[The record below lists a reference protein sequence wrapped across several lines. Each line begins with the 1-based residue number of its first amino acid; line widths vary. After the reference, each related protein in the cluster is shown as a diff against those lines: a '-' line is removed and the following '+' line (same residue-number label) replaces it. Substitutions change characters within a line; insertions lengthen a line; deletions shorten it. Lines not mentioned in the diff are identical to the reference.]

1 MHPRRQIGTMAAIA
15 IIAIF
20 HGSMAMA
27 DHHAKSGTFHYLQG
41 LTTDYTTVK
50 RGEETIT
57 AGSIKGSMTII
68 KSSGGPFKEG
78 SSTSQITVVH
88 IKKSSQGIDLIAD
101 GVQTDSNGD
110 QMFVHGE
117 RKAGDIVVGGGGKGS
132 LHLIGGTGKYDGVT
146 GTCEY
151 TVEYR
156 PDNRIVTL
164 GSCDWQRN

>member
-15 IIAIF
+15 ILAIF
-20 HGSMAMA
+20 NGSMAMA
-27 DHHAKSGTFHYLQG
+27 DHHAKSGTFDYLQA

-68 KSSGGPFKEG
+68 RSSGGPFKEG
-78 SSTSQITVVH
+78 SSNTQVSVVH
-88 IKKSSQGIDLIAD
+88 VKKSVEGIDLVAD
-101 GVQTDSNGD
+101 GIQIDSDGD
-110 QMFVHGE
+110 QVYIYGE
-117 RKAGDIVVGGGGKGS
+117 RKAGDIAVGGGGKGTVN
-132 LHLIGGTGKYDGVT
+132 LIGGTGKYDGVN
-146 GTCEY
+146 GICEY
-151 TVEYR
+151 TVEYL

>member
-1 MHPRRQIGTMAAIA
+1 MHPRRQIGAMATIA

-20 HGSMAMA
+20 NGSMAMA
-27 DHHAKSGTFHYLQG
+27 DHHAKSGTFDYLQA

-57 AGSIKGSMTII
+57 AGSIKGSATII

-78 SSTSQITVVH
+78 SSNTVVTAVH
-88 IKKSSQGIDLIAD
+88 IKKSIEGIAVVGD
-101 GVQTDSNGD
+101 GIQTDSDGD
-110 QMFVHGE
+110 QVYTHGE
-117 RKAGDIVVGGGGKGS
+117 RKAGDIAVGGGGKGTVN
-132 LHLIGGTGKYDGVT
+132 LIGGTGKYDGVN
-146 GTCEY
+146 GICEY
-151 TVEYR
+151 TVEYL